1 MKLTEGFEPASPNAQ
16 YFNSS
21 VLSISIIGVMQSE
34 VPIETNEA
42 RAISLLN
49 DVFLPINTRFSS
61 IMVKDRKGEKQWK
74 RVEVKL
80 EEHVNFPIFPTGLL
94 PTSYDEYLE
103 DYISNIAME
112 HFSQNKPLWEI
123 HIVKY
128 PTSNAAGTIIFKLHH
143 ALGDGY
149 SLIGALL
156 SCLQRADNPSL
167 PLTFPSHQHSE
178 PESGRESVCGR
189 VSQLCSFI
197 FNSVS
202 DFGWSMLKSTLV
214 EDDRTPIRSGAEGV
228 EYQPIVVSSTIFSMD
243 CIKHIKAKL
252 EVTVNDVITGIIFLG
267 TRLYMQEISNKSTKS
282 HSTALVLLNT
292 RTMSGYKSIE
302 EMLKPNSKVPW
313 GNQFTFLHVPMPEL
327 KDHKS
332 PNPLDFVLAASKI
345 IKKKKSSLG
354 VYLTGRVLEI
364 VKKLR
369 GPEAAARFVHGT
381 LRNSSLAIS
390 NVIGPVEQVSLDNH
404 PIKGLYFMVL
414 GVPQNL
420 NITIVSYMGNLRIS
434 AVMEKGFLDP
444 QRFKSCVENAFEII
458 LKAADDEIPL

>member
-1 MKLTEGFEPASPNAQ
+1 MELKEGLEPASPNAQ

-21 VLSISIIGVMQSE
+21 VLSVSIIGVMQSE
-34 VPIETNEA
+34 VPIETSEA

-80 EEHVNFPIFPTGLL
+80 EEHVNIPIFPTGLL

-112 HFSQNKPLWEI
+112 HFPQNKPLWEI

-128 PTSNAAGTIIFKLHH
+128 PTSNAA
-143 ALGDGY
+143 D
-149 SLIGALL
+149 
-156 SCLQRADNPSL
+156 
-167 PLTFPSHQHSE
+167 
-178 PESGRESVCGR
+178 PESGRESVRGR
-189 VSQLCSFI
+189 VSQFCSFI

-228 EYQPIVVSSTIFSMD
+228 EYQPIMVSNMIFSMD
-243 CIKHIKAKL
+243 SMKHIKAKL
-252 EVTVNDVITGIIFLG
+252 GVTVNDVIAGIIFLG
-267 TRLYMQEISNKSTKS
+267 TRLYMQEINNKSAKS

-302 EMLKPNSKVPW
+302 EMLKPSSKVQW
-313 GNQFTFLHVPMPEL
+313 GNQFAFLHVSMPEL

-381 LRNSSLAIS
+381 LRNSSLTIS
-390 NVIGPVEQVSLDNH
+390 SVIGPVEQASLDNH
-404 PIKGLYFMVL
+404 PIKGLYYLVL

-420 NITIVSYMGNLRIS
+420 TITMVSYMGNLRIS
-434 AVMEKGFLDP
+434 AAMEKGFMDP
-444 QRFKSCVENAFEII
+444 QRFKSCVENAFEKI
-458 LKAADDEIPL
+458 LKAADDEIPI

>member
-1 MKLTEGFEPASPNAQ
+1 MELKEGLEPASPNAQ

-21 VLSISIIGVMQSE
+21 VLSVSIIGVMQSE
-34 VPIETNEA
+34 VPIEINEA
-42 RAISLLN
+42 RTISLLN

-94 PTSYDEYLE
+94 PPSYDEYLE

-112 HFSQNKPLWEI
+112 HFPQNKPLWEI
-123 HIVKY
+123 HMVKY

-149 SLIGALL
+149 SLMGALL

-167 PLTFPSHQHSE
+167 PLTFPSHQSSA
-178 PESGRESVCGR
+178 PESGRKSVCGR

-214 EDDRTPIRSGAEGV
+214 VDDRTPIRSGAEGV
-228 EYQPIVVSSTIFSMD
+228 EYQPIMVSNMIFPMD
-243 CIKHIKAKL
+243 CIKHIKDKL
-252 EVTVNDVITGIIFLG
+252 GVTVNDVITGIIFLG
-267 TRLYMQEISNKSTKS
+267 NRLYMQEISNKSTKS

-313 GNQFTFLHVPMPEL
+313 GNQFAFLHVPMPEL

-332 PNPLDFVLAASKI
+332 QNPLDFVLATSKI

-354 VYLTGRVLEI
+354 VYLTGRFLEI

-369 GPEAAARFVHGT
+369 GPETAARFVHET
-381 LRNSSLAIS
+381 LRNSSLSIS
-390 NVIGPVEQVSLDNH
+390 NVIGPMEQVSLDNH

-420 NITIVSYMGNLRIS
+420 IITMVSYMGNLRIS

-444 QRFKSCVENAFEII
+444 QRFKSCVENAFKKI
-458 LKAADDEIPL
+458 LKAADDEITI

>member
-1 MKLTEGFEPASPNAQ
+1 
-16 YFNSS
+16 
-21 VLSISIIGVMQSE
+21 MQSE
-34 VPIETNEA
+34 VPIEINEA

-123 HIVKY
+123 HMVKY
-128 PTSNAAGTIIFKLHH
+128 PTSNAAGTIIFMLHH

-149 SLIGALL
+149 SFMGALL
-156 SCLQRADNPSL
+156 SCLQKADNPSL
-167 PLTFPSHQHSE
+167 PLTFPSHQCSE
-178 PESGRESVCGR
+178 PESGRESVFGR

-228 EYQPIVVSSTIFSMD
+228 EYQPIMVSNMIFSMD

-252 EVTVNDVITGIIFLG
+252 GVTVNGVITGIIFLG
-267 TRLYMQEISNKSTKS
+267 TRLYMQGISNKSTKS

-313 GNQFTFLHVPMPEL
+313 GNQFAFLHVPMLEL

-332 PNPLDFVLAASKI
+332 QNPLDFVLAASKI
-345 IKKKKSSLG
+345 INKKKSSLG
-354 VYLTGRVLEI
+354 VYLTGRFLEI

-369 GPEAAARFVHGT
+369 VPEVY
-381 LRNSSLAIS
+381 S
-390 NVIGPVEQVSLDNH
+390 
-404 PIKGLYFMVL
+404 
-414 GVPQNL
+414 
-420 NITIVSYMGNLRIS
+420 
-434 AVMEKGFLDP
+434 
-444 QRFKSCVENAFEII
+444 
-458 LKAADDEIPL
+458 

>member
-1 MKLTEGFEPASPNAQ
+1 MELKEGLEPASPNAQ

-21 VLSISIIGVMQSE
+21 VMSVSILGVMQSE
-34 VPIETNEA
+34 VPIEINEA
-42 RAISLLN
+42 RTIPLLN

-61 IMVKDRKGEKQWK
+61 ILVKDRKGEKQWK

-80 EEHVNFPIFPTGLL
+80 DEDVNFPIFPTGLL

-112 HFSQNKPLWEI
+112 HFPQNKPLWEI
-123 HIVKY
+123 HVVKY

-149 SLIGALL
+149 SLMGALL

-167 PLTFPSHQHSE
+167 PLTFPSHQRSE
-178 PESGRESVCGR
+178 PESGRESVRGR
-189 VSQLCSFI
+189 
-197 FNSVS
+197 
-202 DFGWSMLKSTLV
+202 SMLKSTLV

-228 EYQPIVVSSTIFSMD
+228 EYQPIMVSNMVFSMD

-252 EVTVNDVITGIIFLG
+252 GVTINDVITGIIFLG
-267 TRLYMQEISNKSTKS
+267 TRFYMQEISNKSTKS

-292 RTMSGYKSIE
+292 RTMSGYNSIE
-302 EMLKPNSKVPW
+302 EMLKPNSKAQW

-332 PNPLDFVLAASKI
+332 PNPLEFVWAASKI

-369 GPEAAARFVHGT
+369 GPEAAARFIYGT
-381 LRNSSLAIS
+381 LRNSSLSIS

-414 GVPQNL
+414 GVPQSL
-420 NITIVSYMGNLRIS
+420 IITIVSYMGNLRIS

-444 QRFKSCVENAFEII
+444 QRFKSCVENAFGII
-458 LKAADDEIPL
+458 LKATDDEIPI

>member
-1 MKLTEGFEPASPNAQ
+1 MELKEGFKPASPNAQ

-21 VLSISIIGVMQSE
+21 VLSVSIIGVMQSE

-42 RAISLLN
+42 RTISLLN

-61 IMVKDRKGEKQWK
+61 IMVKDGKGEKQWK

-123 HIVKY
+123 HMVDIQQAMQLVLSYSSSTMRLVMATLSWVHFFHSQKVAVKV
-128 PTSNAAGTIIFKLHH
+128 FV
-143 ALGDGY
+143 
-149 SLIGALL
+149 
-156 SCLQRADNPSL
+156 
-167 PLTFPSHQHSE
+167 
-178 PESGRESVCGR
+178 ESV
-189 VSQLCSFI
+189 STLFFI

-214 EDDRTPIRSGAEGV
+214 KDDRTPIRSGAEGV
-228 EYQPIVVSSTIFSMD
+228 EYQPIIVSNMIFSMD

-252 EVTVNDVITGIIFLG
+252 GVTVNDVITGIIFLG
-267 TRLYMQEISNKSTKS
+267 TRFYMQEISNKSTKS

-302 EMLKPNSKVPW
+302 EMLKPNSKAQW
-313 GNQFTFLHVPMPEL
+313 GNRFTFLHVPMPEL

-364 VKKLR
+364 VKKLK
-369 GPEAAARFVHGT
+369 GPGAAARFIHGT
-381 LRNSSLAIS
+381 LRSSSLSIS
-390 NVIGPVEQVSLDNH
+390 NVIGPVEQSL
-404 PIKGLYFMVL
+404 V
-414 GVPQNL
+414 
-420 NITIVSYMGNLRIS
+420 ITMVSYMGNLRIS
-434 AVMEKGFLDP
+434 AVMEKGFMDP
-444 QRFKSCVENAFEII
+444 QRFKSCVENAFEKI
-458 LKAADDEIPL
+458 LKAADDEIPI

>member
-1 MKLTEGFEPASPNAQ
+1 MELKEGLEPASPNAQ

-21 VLSISIIGVMQSE
+21 VLSVSIIGVMQSE

-42 RAISLLN
+42 RTISLLN

-61 IMVKDRKGEKQWK
+61 IMVMLSTFLNIENNMILSSFSSFMKYINAWKVKWLKEGLQPASPNAQYFNSSVLSVSIIGVMQSEYQLKSTKRVKDRKGEKQWK

-94 PTSYDEYLE
+94 PSSYDEYLE

-149 SLIGALL
+149 SLMGALL

-167 PLTFPSHQHSE
+167 PLTFPSHQRAKL
-178 PESGRESVCGR
+178 ESGRESVWGR
-189 VSQLCSFI
+189 VSQLCSFS

-228 EYQPIVVSSTIFSMD
+228 EYQPIMVSNMIFSMD

-252 EVTVNDVITGIIFLG
+252 
-267 TRLYMQEISNKSTKS
+267 
-282 HSTALVLLNT
+282 
-292 RTMSGYKSIE
+292 
-302 EMLKPNSKVPW
+302 
-313 GNQFTFLHVPMPEL
+313 
-327 KDHKS
+327 
-332 PNPLDFVLAASKI
+332 
-345 IKKKKSSLG
+345 G
-354 VYLTGRVLEI
+354 VR
-364 VKKLR
+364 K
-369 GPEAAARFVHGT
+369 
-381 LRNSSLAIS
+381 
-390 NVIGPVEQVSLDNH
+390 
-404 PIKGLYFMVL
+404 
-414 GVPQNL
+414 NL

-434 AVMEKGFLDP
+434 AVMEKGLLDP

-458 LKAADDEIPL
+458 LKAADDEIPI

>member
-1 MKLTEGFEPASPNAQ
+1 MELKEGLEPASPNAQ

-21 VLSISIIGVMQSE
+21 VMSVSILGVMQSE
-34 VPIETNEA
+34 VPIEINEA
-42 RAISLLN
+42 RTIPLLN

-61 IMVKDRKGEKQWK
+61 IAVKDRKGEKQWK

-80 EEHVNFPIFPTGLL
+80 DEHVNLPIFPTGLL
-94 PTSYDEYLE
+94 PTSYDEYPE
-103 DYISNIAME
+103 HYISNIAME
-112 HFSQNKPLWEI
+112 YFPQNKPLWEI
-123 HIVKY
+123 HVVKY

-149 SLIGALL
+149 SLMGALL

-167 PLTFPSHQHSE
+167 PLTFPSHQRSE
-178 PESGRESVCGR
+178 PESGKSVRGK

-228 EYQPIVVSSTIFSMD
+228 EYQPIMVSNMIFSMD
-243 CIKHIKAKL
+243 LYTI
-252 EVTVNDVITGIIFLG
+252 NDVITGIIFLG
-267 TRLYMQEISNKSTKS
+267 TRFYMQEISNKSTKS

-292 RTMSGYKSIE
+292 RTMSGYNSIE
-302 EMLKPNSKVPW
+302 EMLKPNSKAQW
-313 GNQFTFLHVPMPEL
+313 GNQFAFLHVPMPEL

-332 PNPLDFVLAASKI
+332 PNPLDFVWATSKI

-381 LRNSSLAIS
+381 LRNSSLSIS

-414 GVPQNL
+414 GVPQICRAL
-420 NITIVSYMGNLRIS
+420 L
-434 AVMEKGFLDP
+434 
-444 QRFKSCVENAFEII
+444 
-458 LKAADDEIPL
+458 